1 MATLNNVQS
10 VGDDQR
16 FKEELVREILNLKK
30 RVEILEAQ
38 TNSRSR

>member
-30 RVEILEAQ
+30 RIEVLEAQ